1 MGDTTTYRT
10 LDGAVPDWICRRYYG
25 RQSGAVEA
33 VLAANVGLA
42 ERGPIDPAGMIIR
55 LPDLPL
61 PVSQPTRLWD

>member
-1 MGDTTTYRT
+1 MADIAYRT
-10 LDGAVPDWICRRYYG
+10 LAGDVLDWICWRYYG

-42 ERGPIDPAGMIIR
+42 ERGAVYPAGVVIA
-55 LPDLPL
+55 LPELPA

>member
-1 MGDTTTYRT
+1 MADTVYRT
-10 LDGAVPDWICRRYYG
+10 LAGDVLDWICWRYYG

-42 ERGPIDPAGMIIR
+42 ERGAVYPAGVVIT
-55 LPDLPL
+55 LPALAE